1 MSAPRSATTW
11 TFAIGNALLAA
22 LVLGGVF
29 GGLGVRWWIVDVP
42 SIAVSVLLL
51 GSAFGLAGATR
62 WALPALR
69 ACAVVEL
76 ALGLMTL
83 AGLVVSVVYLTSV
96 HGEIGRSGTV
106 TLLLGVTLLL
116 PYLVVYP
123 SVQLLWL
130 HRQRQFT
137 QHA

>member
-1 MSAPRSATTW
+1 MPAPRTATTW
-11 TFAIGNALLAA
+11 AFAIGNVLLAA

-42 SIAVSVLLL
+42 SVAVAALLL
-51 GSAFGLAGATR
+51 GSSFGLARATH
-62 WALPALR
+62 WAMTALR
-69 ACAVVEL
+69 ACAMVEL
-76 ALGLMTL
+76 GIGVATL
-83 AGLVVSVVYLTSV
+83 AGLVISMVYLASV
-96 HGEIGRSGTV
+96 HGEIGRSGTT

-130 HRQRQFT
+130 RRQRQFT